1 MSRQFLPS
9 LPFFLFL
16 LFPSIYCSSSNYCSS
31 SHHFFSFRCVDVDS
45 TISIP
50 SADVTF
56 LDANH
61 CPGAVLLLFKIR
73 EGKASQGAMMIT
85 ANNEVQGDE
94 GDEGDKWENLS
105 KMEEGAKKGTSGDKG
120 RGRKVDKVGK
130 GSKGGG
136 GNEGYSK
143 IYLHTGDMRYHPKMK
158 KYPALQNIKIDKI
171 FLDTTYAHPKHKVST
186 SIS

>member
-1 MSRQFLPS
+1 
-9 LPFFLFL
+9 
-16 LFPSIYCSSSNYCSS
+16 
-31 SHHFFSFRCVDVDS
+31 VDVDS

-73 EGKASQGAMMIT
+73 EGEASQGTMTIT
-85 ANNEVQGDE
+85 ANNVVKGDDGEKGDE
-94 GDEGDKWENLS
+94 VDKWEKIN
-105 KMEEGAKKGTSGDKG
+105 KDEEGANKNEKGTRKG
-120 RGRKVDKVGK
+120 NTGNKGGMGK
-130 GSKGGG
+130 EGKGGG

-158 KYPALQNIKIDKI
+158 KYPALQNVKIDKI
-171 FLDTTYAHPKHKVST
+171 FLDTTYAHPKHKVNT
-186 SIS
+186 

>member
-1 MSRQFLPS
+1 M
-9 LPFFLFL
+9 
-16 LFPSIYCSSSNYCSS
+16 
-31 SHHFFSFRCVDVDS
+31 DVDS

-73 EGKASQGAMMIT
+73 EGKASESTMVIKM
-85 ANNEVQGDE
+85 NDEVKGIE
-94 GDEGDKWENLS
+94 GGTRDKIN
-105 KMEEGAKKGTSGDKG
+105 KMDKG
-120 RGRKVDKVGK
+120 ANKDVYGANKDYKEGK
-130 GSKGGG
+130 GGKGGW

-171 FLDTTYAHPKHKVST
+171 FLDTTYAHPKHKV
-186 SIS
+186 IP

>member
-1 MSRQFLPS
+1 M
-9 LPFFLFL
+9 
-16 LFPSIYCSSSNYCSS
+16 
-31 SHHFFSFRCVDVDS
+31 DS
-45 TISIP
+45 TICIP

-73 EGKASQGAMMIT
+73 EGKASQGSMTIT
-85 ANNEVQGDE
+85 ANKEVKGV
-94 GDEGDKWENLS
+94 EGDKWEKTNRHE
-105 KMEEGAKKGTSGDKG
+105 KGANREYKEGKG
-120 RGRKVDKVGK
+120 GK

-158 KYPALQNIKIDKI
+158 KYPALQNVKIDKI
-171 FLDTTYAHPKHKVST
+171 FLDTTYAHPKHKVNT
-186 SIS
+186 LIPNRT